1 MSRGSFLCVKDSE
14 LALAFT
20 AESKRGL
27 GGAERA
33 GLGGEEGAGLSPPQ
47 EIGEVGGPT
56 TWL

>member
-1 MSRGSFLCVKDSE
+1 MKDSE